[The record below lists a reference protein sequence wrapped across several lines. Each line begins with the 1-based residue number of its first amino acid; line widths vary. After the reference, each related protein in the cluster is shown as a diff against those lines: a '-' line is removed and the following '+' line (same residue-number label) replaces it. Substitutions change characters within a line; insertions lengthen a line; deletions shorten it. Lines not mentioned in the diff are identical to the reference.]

1 MTETQQEPQVPLV
14 GETLDQGVLTL
25 TLGAGKAHALS
36 SAMLAALN
44 ASLGRAG
51 DAAEVKVIVI
61 HGPGHIFCAGHDLK
75 EIAHHRADADDGA
88 AYLRQLFD
96 DCADMMMRLT
106 NGPKPTIAMV
116 DGIATAAGL
125 QIVAACDLAF
135 ASQRATFCL
144 PGVLNGGFCSTPA
157 VAVGRALSRKHAM
170 EMAMSGGFYDADW
183 AYAAG
188 LLNRVVNSQALAK
201 TVYDFATQLA
211 ARHAPAISS
220 GKQTFYAQIEHPL
233 ADAYQM
239 AGETMLGHFMD
250 PLRIAHEREVW
261 AKK

>member
-1 MTETQQEPQVPLV
+1 MTQTPQDPLV

-44 ASLGRAG
+44 AALDRAG
-51 DAAEVKVIVI
+51 RAAEVKVIVI

-75 EIAHHRADADDGA
+75 EIARHRADADHGE

-96 DCADMMMRLT
+96 DCAEMMMRLT
-106 NGPKPTIAMV
+106 KGPKPTIAMV

-135 ASQRATFCL
+135 ASQQATFCL
-144 PGVLNGGFCSTPA
+144 PGVNNGGFCSTPSVA
-157 VAVGRALSRKHAM
+157 VARVMSRKHAM
-170 EMAMSGGFYDADW
+170 EMAMSGDVYDADW
-183 AYAAG
+183 AFSAG
-188 LLNRVVNSQALAK
+188 LLNRVVSSEALAE
-201 TVYDFATQLA
+201 TVYDFATKLA
-211 ARHAPAISS
+211 TRHAPALSS
-220 GKQTFYAQIEHPL
+220 GKQTFYAQIEQPL
-233 ADAYQM
+233 AEAYQM

-250 PLRIAHEREVW
+250 PLRIAHERETW
-261 AKK
+261 GGK